1 MTTIQNTVPGG
12 KFMGSQSLEAQ
23 PSRRGLR
30 MLRMMIGHGEPW
42 EQHHIETLGVEAL
55 RVASRSPVDEQFHLL
70 RTRLIDRG
78 KHEAADITPEL

>member
-1 MTTIQNTVPGG
+1 
-12 KFMGSQSLEAQ
+12 
-23 PSRRGLR
+23 
-30 MLRMMIGHGEPW
+30 MMIGHGEPW
-42 EQHHIETLGVEAL
+42 EQHHIETLGVKAL